1 MNDLMLNAS
10 RWLWDYFLLASVLL
24 LIVTIVAK
32 LVGQPARRMAIH
44 WSTAAS
50 LVLLALLCCV
60 PGWSVVHMLSAPPE
74 SPIPLPEFEPALGP
88 AIQLAPIP
96 TQLPS
101 TNLPPG
107 LDIPLVDIDNAPT
120 PKSAPAVV
128 TAIDYGVL
136 SCYVLIS
143 GSLLCLL
150 WLFVGYWQ
158 LRRIRQQAT
167 PAPAE
172 LVALLNQ
179 LAVGQQTPQLGIATK
194 LPVAA
199 AVGLRRPMILLPQIL
214 LPRNS
219 ADQTSPPELRSVLAH
234 ELAHIRHRDLWLLAI
249 MRGLQLLLWPHPL
262 YWLWRRNVRLDQE
275 TLADAAAADV
285 TDRTDY
291 AERLVAWARVA
302 AEMRPP
308 RLASSVGLWESPSQ
322 LKRRIAILLDEKLN
336 VLRSCSLRWKFSSAI
351 LLVVLAGGL
360 SLVTLQPKSSIAAKP
375 SETTL
380 SEAKHQGRVK
390 KIADGATVELL
401 AIGTNARDEDTKW
414 WDADGKPIDELPFEV
429 LTSTNI
435 RPLPNRQ
442 LVFRVHDLPGDAD
455 VRWRTDPASNSS
467 SGTIVLDGMKRP
479 YSYYSHE
486 FERPRQSDT
495 FSLRVGVAVGDWATI
510 ASGISGA
517 QSMFR
522 KGVVFSDALSDRDGN
537 AVVIVSH
544 SYSDVDTRGLAIDD
558 KGNEWIS
565 TSRRGSSAGK
575 QNQSQW
581 TFVGLKPD
589 QVKSF
594 GLQIRQY
601 QWVEF
606 EDLPTDSGNT
616 DRNVGVDTQTQR
628 KIDSAIAVLTTPN
641 LIDPVEKWGWSV
653 KELVDLGPVAVPPLI
668 ETLDSEIRD
677 HPIRKLV
684 FTLRAI
690 DDPRALPA
698 LIRTIPKT
706 HLPPSSDYGLSVK
719 DEELKKFL
727 TMHDTHTDGDHL
739 TYGRALSETFR
750 TLQKMS
756 GGQSFGE
763 MELIFAH
770 KQGTPKQQKIQRK
783 LFQKV
788 ALGWAKWWEENWKNY
803 VEDERYSNVNL
814 PPELPERA
822 AIVDSEAR
830 FPFGE
835 GVRLSQGSQSVIITP
850 NQVRQREDLL
860 DIDSIRHATWPGN
873 FQALGKN
880 DQPTPEMTE
889 WWRSE
894 GFDLLGFVEMVDEE
908 STRYGV
914 RMLDLRAWKLGK
926 KQLADLPKMMSGEI
940 PYPLGNEAKEL
951 IPLHS
956 NSGPFS
962 EPDGTPYLFRTR
974 EGTYGLIKLHEPG
987 GFPYPSVK
995 ASIQYFVNKANKVSN
1010 SKLTSQNLP
1019 LSPQPSERATLSLQ
1033 YDPAEDGGLS
1043 GSLTEMSEDNSAW
1056 ELVVASPPSDSDA
1069 AAESQDTLTIATT
1082 PAESDS
1088 DEIQSLDLRAGPVV
1102 PADREESS
1110 STVAAAQQPKQPD
1123 TQNLAKVMRPLHQQ
1137 LEAKRRPNTILGI
1150 CVNEQG
1156 QPLAEVDVQ
1165 VYSQRA
1171 GFLSSQPPT
1180 SVAKTKSN
1188 RQGIFRFDQVI
1199 DIEKVYPDGIP
1210 SIHTPARNQ
1219 RFYTCVGRVNGR
1231 VPGRSSELA
1240 ATLAMRGQV
1249 VVWVMQEAKTLR
1261 GRITDAAGK
1270 PIANATVKAGVG
1282 ALLRG
1287 QNDLQLGSA
1296 TTNNNGEYAIDHLPD
1311 YNAASAARQ
1320 RAEMIKKNPMLAQTM
1335 SSEPSQQLLVTHPD
1349 FAAKRVTI
1357 RSIPGETNAQL
1368 RPGSTIE
1375 GRITFPTDDEPDPPV
1390 SGVAY
1395 LQRDMP
1401 EQKPGELTVPFS
1413 LQVQSVAIRPD
1424 GRYRFESLPGGTYH
1438 LSAKVADYVT
1448 NGIEN
1453 VVAPAGKTTTA
1464 ADIKFTRGG
1473 LVRLQLLDDSTGEPL
1488 QLDEATRGWVN
1499 PQRVPREQV
1508 FPGTNNVVMFS
1519 PQATGETRLAPG
1531 EYRLHV
1537 NIPNDDGSGALIA
1550 SEYLD
1555 IKSPEDLE
1563 NLPTIKIQDGETID
1577 VRVKMSRWEPTDRAT
1592 TGTFQAAATPSDL
1605 NGKDNDESEESTV
1618 DEDVIFFKVQQT
1630 VPSDADSS
1638 TAIERDDQPNPLVNE
1653 LEKMLEPSSAD
1664 DDDTIDN
1671 ETRSNRVTVTLADPE
1686 TIRQVEFPW
1695 TVRGRVTD
1703 AEGKGLADVEVRA
1716 ATGVGTLLGGG
1727 RTKTDDEGRY
1737 LLRFGPGMHMKVSK
1751 HAPLGV
1757 GVQAAS
1763 IYASKPGW
1771 SEENLCRHGDLLMT
1785 DRTPETLGEGAK
1797 NWGNKSADDV
1807 VFADQP
1813 KTVNFVMQ
1821 PAVTLEGEFVES
1833 SRNWEVEDQS
1843 ISITG
1848 PELPPSSSVLKSLK
1862 TDRKGKFS
1870 YEHLPTDHEWRFT
1883 MRIPKTAVDL
1893 ESKPF
1898 RFDKPGHYRC
1908 RLVLETSPAGDST
1921 ALALLVEDLQR
1932 IDP

>member
-24 LIVTIVAK
+24 LVVTIVAK

-74 SPIPLPEFEPALGP
+74 SPIPPPEFEPVLGP
-88 AIQLAPIP
+88 AIQHAPVP
-96 TQLPS
+96 TQLPPNS
-101 TNLPPG
+101 LP
-107 LDIPLVDIDNAPT
+107 LALEIPIDSAHT
-120 PKSAPAVV
+120 PASAPAVV
-128 TAIDYGVL
+128 TAIDYGML
-136 SCYVLIS
+136 SCYVLIA

-158 LRRIRQQAT
+158 LRRIRQQAI

-179 LAVGQQTPQLGIATK
+179 LAAGQQTPQLGIATK

-199 AVGLRRPMILLPQIL
+199 AVGLRSPMILLPLIL

-219 ADQTSPPELRSVLAH
+219 AGPTSPQELRSVLAH

-360 SLVTLQPKSSIAAKP
+360 SLVTLQPESSIAAKP

-390 KIADGATVELL
+390 KIADGATIELL
-401 AIGTNARDEDTKW
+401 AIGTNPRDEDAKW
-414 WDADGKPIDELPFEV
+414 WDADGKTVDELPFKV

-455 VRWRTDPASNSS
+455 VRWRTEPASNSS

-479 YSYYSHE
+479 YGYYSHE
-486 FERPRQSDT
+486 FERPRQGDT

-522 KGVVFSDALSDRDGN
+522 KGVVFSDALSDRHGN

-565 TSRRGSSAGK
+565 ISRRGSSAGE

-589 QVKSF
+589 KVKSF

-601 QWVEF
+601 QWVEY
-606 EDLPTDSGNT
+606 EDLPTDAGTNSNAAENSDASLQPNSRDRSIASPEGINEPPNT
-616 DRNVGVDTQTQR
+616 LLDWFRDAEQEEIFRRRNAAAASIGSRLSKNLAIHAVYQFDP
-628 KIDSAIAVLTTPN
+628 DSILAQFAAVFDERARYDKAFERVLEGLEKDPHGPRINVQNDFVELLDGEVAVLT
-641 LIDPVEKWGWSV
+641 LKADVGLEKPPKW
-653 KELVDLGPVAVPPLI
+653 LVAIGTDDQRAI
-668 ETLDSEIRD
+668 AATLDR
-677 HPIRKLV
+677 
-684 FTLRAI
+684 FMRA
-690 DDPRALPA
+690 DPAAALKRVA
-698 LIRTIPKT
+698 DQDAWQLKNEQGAS
-706 HLPPSSDYGLSVK
+706 HLACVARGQLLCSNSASLLSS
-719 DEELKKFL
+719 FL
-727 TMHDTHTDGDHL
+727 TDKKKP
-739 TYGRALSETFR
+739 AP
-750 TLQKMS
+750 Q
-756 GGQSFGE
+756 
-763 MELIFAH
+763 
-770 KQGTPKQQKIQRK
+770 
-783 LFQKV
+783 
-788 ALGWAKWWEENWKNY
+788 N
-803 VEDERYSNVNL
+803 
-814 PPELPERA
+814 
-822 AIVDSEAR
+822 
-830 FPFGE
+830 
-835 GVRLSQGSQSVIITP
+835 SQS
-850 NQVRQREDLL
+850 
-860 DIDSIRHATWPGN
+860 
-873 FQALGKN
+873 
-880 DQPTPEMTE
+880 QP
-889 WWRSE
+889 R
-894 GFDLLGFVEMVDEE
+894 
-908 STRYGV
+908 
-914 RMLDLRAWKLGK
+914 
-926 KQLADLPKMMSGEI
+926 
-940 PYPLGNEAKEL
+940 
-951 IPLHS
+951 
-956 NSGPFS
+956 
-962 EPDGTPYLFRTR
+962 
-974 EGTYGLIKLHEPG
+974 
-987 GFPYPSVK
+987 
-995 ASIQYFVNKANKVSN
+995 
-1010 SKLTSQNLP
+1010 
-1019 LSPQPSERATLSLQ
+1019 PSERATLSLQ
-1033 YDPAEDGGLS
+1033 YDPAEDSGLS
-1043 GSLTEMSEDNSAW
+1043 GNLTEIDEDDSAW
-1056 ELVVASPPSDSDA
+1056 ELVVASPPSDSGD
-1069 AAESQDTLTIATT
+1069 AAESQDSLAIATT
-1082 PAESDS
+1082 PAESNN

-1110 STVAAAQQPKQPD
+1110 STVTAAHQAKQPD
-1123 TQNLAKVMRPLHQQ
+1123 SQNLAKVMRPLHQQ
-1137 LEAKRRPNTILGI
+1137 LEAKRRPNTIVGI
-1150 CVNEQG
+1150 CVNANG
-1156 QPLAEVDVQ
+1156 QPVVDVDVQ
-1165 VYSQRA
+1165 IYSQRA
-1171 GFLSSQPPT
+1171 GFLNSQPPT
-1180 SVAKTKSN
+1180 LIAKTKSN

-1199 DIEKVYPDGIP
+1199 EIEKVYPDGIP
-1210 SIHTPARNQ
+1210 SIHTPSRNQ
-1219 RFYTCVGRVNGR
+1219 RFYTCVGRMNGR

-1240 ATLAMRGQV
+1240 ATLAKRGQV

-1261 GRITDAAGK
+1261 GRITDTAGN
-1270 PIANATVKAGVG
+1270 PIADAIVKAGVG

-1287 QNDLQLGSA
+1287 QNDLQLGIAMTDS
-1296 TTNNNGEYAIDHLPD
+1296 NGEYAIDHLPA

-1320 RAEMIKKNPMLAQTM
+1320 RAEMLKKNPMSARTM

-1349 FAAKRVTI
+1349 FAAKRVAI

-1375 GRITFPTDDEPDPPV
+1375 GRVTFPPADKPDSPV
-1390 SGVAY
+1390 SGVVY
-1395 LQRDMP
+1395 LQREMP
-1401 EQKPGELTVPFS
+1401 KPEWSAKPIPYS
-1413 LQVQSVAIRPD
+1413 YQVQSTKIDRQ
-1424 GRYRFESLPGGTYH
+1424 GRYRFDSLPGGTYH
-1438 LSAKVADYVT
+1438 LNASVPDWVT

-1464 ADIKFTRGG
+1464 ADIQFMRGG
-1473 LVRLQLLDDSTGEPL
+1473 LVRLQLLDDETGEPL
-1488 QLDEATRGWVN
+1488 QLDKATRGWVN
-1499 PQRVPREQV
+1499 PQRVPQQQV
-1508 FPGTNNVVMFS
+1508 FSGTNNVVTFS

-1531 EYRLHV
+1531 KYHLHV
-1537 NIPNDDGSGALIA
+1537 NIPNGDGSGALIA

-1555 IKSPEDLE
+1555 IKSPEDLK
-1563 NLPTIKIQDGETID
+1563 NLPTIEIQDGKTID
-1577 VRVKMSRWEPTDRAT
+1577 MRVKMRRWNPTDRAT
-1592 TGTFQAAATPSDL
+1592 TGAVQAAATPSDS
-1605 NGKDNDESEESTV
+1605 NNKDNDASKKSTE

-1630 VPSDADSS
+1630 VPSDADSGKANAP
-1638 TAIERDDQPNPLVNE
+1638 TDDNNPLVDE
-1653 LEKMLEPSSAD
+1653 LSRMLEPPSD
-1664 DDDTIDN
+1664 DDY
-1671 ETRSNRVTVTLADPE
+1671 ETKSNRGTVELVDQEARTAPIP
-1686 TIRQVEFPW
+1686 TWSVQ
-1695 TVRGRVTD
+1695 GRVTD
-1703 AEGKGLADVEVRA
+1703 ADGNGLADVEVRA

-1727 RTKTDDEGRY
+1727 RTKTDDEGY
-1737 LLRFGPGMHMKVSK
+1737 YVLRFGPGRHMKVSE

-1785 DRTPETLGEGAK
+1785 DLTPETLGENAK
-1797 NWGNKSADDV
+1797 RWGNKSADDV

-1813 KTVNFVMQ
+1813 KTVNFIMQ
-1821 PAVTLEGEFVES
+1821 PAVVLEGEFVES

-1848 PELPPSSSVLKSLK
+1848 PELPPSSSVLTSLT
-1862 TDRKGKFS
+1862 TDDDGKFRV
-1870 YEHLPTDHEWRFT
+1870 ENLPINHEWRFT
-1883 MRIPKTAVDL
+1883 MRVSKTAIDL

-1898 RFDKPGHYRC
+1898 RFDKPGRYRC
-1908 RLVLETSPAGDST
+1908 RLVLEANPSSDST
-1921 ALALLVEDLQR
+1921 TLALRVKDLQR